1 MKLVDCPEQGN
12 QPWADTEDEL
22 VEFDVKYLLDCLGKL
37 RGTSYHVVRRPD
49 VEERHLPQPDYV
61 AQESETGAL
70 LAIEHAR
77 FFESQDTRKAEARI
91 VKRSGIL
98 VRWLNKPSPKQLGE
112 RLTEFFHEKVAKGQL
127 ADFGHCE
134 RILLAR
140 NRWSDAGINR
150 FLEVEPYFEHNDQ
163 ATCDHF
169 YIVVSKR
176 LIQVF

>member
-1 MKLVDCPEQGN
+1 VKLVDCPKQGN

-77 FFESQDTRKAEARI
+77 FFESQDARKAEARV
-91 VKRSGIL
+91 VKRYGGL
-98 VRWLNKPSPKQLGE
+98 LKWLAMPSPKQLGK
-112 RLTEFFHEKVAKGQL
+112 RLTEFFHEKLAKGQL

-140 NRWSDAGINR
+140 NRWSGVSIGH
-150 FLEVEPYFEHNDQ
+150 FLKAEPYFNLSQLID
-163 ATCDHF
+163 CDHF
-169 YIVVSKR
+169 YMIADKR
-176 LIQVF
+176 LVEVF